1 MRDFL
6 LLKVEQVVADWSDLE
21 PTSDEVDS
29 ILEVAYLAI
38 AADGVVTRTETEAFI
53 RVMIQL
59 FGSDVT
65 GDHVAEVIEQYED
78 ALDRAGF
85 RSRMSTLAGRL
96 QRREAAEAAYE
107 IAYAMVMCDLD
118 TNIHEFEFAQVL
130 QRELGIDEEKAD
142 TMADRV
148 FDLVVVPS
156 ADADDSSPLPQ
167 D

>member
-1 MRDFL
+1 
-6 LLKVEQVVADWSDLE
+6 
-21 PTSDEVDS
+21 
-29 ILEVAYLAI
+29 
-38 AADGVVTRTETEAFI
+38 
-53 RVMIQL
+53 
-59 FGSDVT
+59 
-65 GDHVAEVIEQYED
+65 
-78 ALDRAGF
+78 
-85 RSRMSTLAGRL
+85 MSTLAGRL

>member
-21 PTSDEVDS
+21 PSANEIDA

-59 FGSDVT
+59 FGPDVT

-78 ALDRAGF
+78 ALDRDGF
-85 RSRMSTLAGRL
+85 RSRMKTLAKRL
-96 QRREAAEAAYE
+96 KRDAARDAAYE

-130 QRELGIDEEKAD
+130 QGELGIDEEKAD
-142 TMADRV
+142 AMADRV

-156 ADADDSSPLPQ
+156 ADKDDSSPLPQ